1 LQDGNFMLM
10 AHDLFISFT
19 LQLCDLL
26 AKEYD
31 TIRREYWNY
40 VARCLAQRMNC
51 SQEGAP
57 GSSQSG

>member
-1 LQDGNFMLM
+1 MLL
-10 AHDLFISFT
+10 AHDLLIASA

-40 VARCLAQRMNC
+40 VSRCLAQQMNC
-51 SQEGAP
+51 SQDEAT
-57 GSSQSG
+57 GSSKTE

>member
-1 LQDGNFMLM
+1 MLL
-10 AHDLFISFT
+10 AHDLLIASA

-51 SQEGAP
+51 SQDEAT
-57 GSSQSG
+57 GSSQTE

>member
-1 LQDGNFMLM
+1 MLL
-10 AHDLFISFT
+10 ARDFLRVFS

-40 VARCLAQRMNC
+40 VARCLAQGMNC
-51 SQEGAP
+51 SQDEAT
-57 GSSQSG
+57 GSSQTE

>member
-1 LQDGNFMLM
+1 MLLADGLLS
-10 AHDLFISFT
+10 ASD

-40 VARCLAQRMNC
+40 VARCLTQQMNC
-51 SQEGAP
+51 SQEEATR
-57 GSSQSG
+57 SSQTE